1 MTDHRRGGGFS
12 RRSFIKAGA
21 AGAATIAAGAAVP
34 GSAVSARDFDSLCD
48 GSRDLDLVNGRFL
61 TMDADNSVASS
72 VSIRDGRI
80 VKLERVGNR
89 GGRRDDDDGAHG
101 ASRCSRT
108 INLRGA
114 TVIPGLIDTHVHYIR
129 AAQLPGYQVRII
141 ETAASVTE
149 LLQMIAARTKSVP
162 AGQFITNVGGWNTSG
177 LSEARMPTLAELDSA
192 APQHAVYLS
201 TTGPGGAV
209 TNSLGRTFFQS
220 RSITVDAN
228 GVLNATQALAALQA
242 VQTDADRQRSTGDF
256 NEFAAG
262 LGVTMVTDMGTAGA
276 AVEGIKGYDYDLNLW
291 RAGNLKVRLRSFL
304 NSSEDTGF
312 AIAQA
317 RISNSFRQVGDEV
330 FRTNGIGER
339 VNADTLNPGYIDFC
353 QFAAQ
358 QGWMVTQHSLT
369 SAEIDFHLRAYD
381 AAKQAGPIDT
391 LRWTLDHVNPITDVQ
406 IQTVKALG
414 IGLRLQ
420 GWNYTS
426 AAPAG
431 PPWRALVDSGIPLG
445 AGTDS
450 TNVGPFNPW
459 LMIYYMTTM
468 KNNAG
473 VAATPANQQIT
484 RLEALRMYTIG
495 GAYLSFDERR
505 LGSIETGKLAD
516 LVVLNDDPLKVS
528 DAQLKRLHSVLTL
541 QAGRIVHGGLV

>member
-1 MTDHRRGGGFS
+1 M
-12 RRSFIKAGA
+12 
-21 AGAATIAAGAAVP
+21 
-34 GSAVSARDFDSLCD
+34 
-48 GSRDLDLVNGRFL
+48 L
-61 TMDADNSVASS
+61 TS
-72 VSIRDGRI
+72 
-80 VKLERVGNR
+80 
-89 GGRRDDDDGAHG
+89 
-101 ASRCSRT
+101 

-220 RSITVDAN
+220 PQHYRRCERRPQRNTGPCRSAGGADRRRP
-228 GVLNATQALAALQA
+228 ATQHWGLQRICGGPRR
-242 VQTDADRQRSTGDF
+242 DDGHRHGYRR
-256 NEFAAG
+256 
-262 LGVTMVTDMGTAGA
+262 A

-459 LMIYYMTTM
+459 LMICPT
-468 KNNAG
+468 
-473 VAATPANQQIT
+473 
-484 RLEALRMYTIG
+484 
-495 GAYLSFDERR
+495 
-505 LGSIETGKLAD
+505 
-516 LVVLNDDPLKVS
+516 
-528 DAQLKRLHSVLTL
+528 
-541 QAGRIVHGGLV
+541 